1 MALINDVKQI
11 LLRLWNEPNSDWSGL
26 FQKHGWTITASQ
38 LNSISAANL
47 NAALVGQALSVNRGV
62 PGFKDFGP
70 SGSQLVTAG
79 SPAKSLLYHAFA
91 SPAVHPT
98 ANGLPSTNSKAYCD
112 LQELDVIE
120 NYIYS
125 LAAGRTDLQDTFI
138 AVFAYQYRSGS
149 RSPHRRFADMAYSR
163 TGVARVGTT
172 GANYERGRRSFWV
185 IPAVGGDEIAVMPA
199 RYAAFLARRAK
210 PGAAGSVQGGHQGA
224 NDVDFIFP
232 IHKLFDGNEC
242 LSGKSLKVR
251 FAEFH
256 RNEKLRKVHSLP
268 TTDGGLPVPAG
279 FDITKSPY
287 VRDSSNGG
295 NLVSL
300 EPAGSSVLVVPTPG
314 KSLVRTVTQTNSVT
328 GTQQLVHFIV
338 PAETIIRSRDTRF
351 AQSTLEI
358 PAFGGDR
365 LAPEYVNV
373 RHQIVPSG
381 PVTQRPVDLSQT
393 PVATPDPFQQMMRN
407 GNYAAAHYV
416 DDSCDGCVEAVV
428 SGIAATPEDRPAF
441 SLVTA
446 PDFFPLAD
454 QIELAQDSSIE
465 DTQPLSGGRLPAD
478 PTLPLPS
485 NPTVMAFRHRDKG
498 TTAVVGA
505 SVVGPVLSVLGTP
518 NEMTSFLPD
527 AASNVFAPGWDTS
540 RSRDAVGTFLT
551 SSGLGS
557 PFPEDAKLC
566 AALSSF
572 WPAVAPDASRTFG
585 NSFPNQLPMLDDE
598 LGLHPNH
605 DRVRIGGAGSF
616 RGWDGEFGPFFEKV
630 SSRVHVNFANFAR
643 SDYVSNALAGTIR
656 VSLTANV
663 QSEDLLARAQALQ
676 ACQRMFQS
684 FSNVSADC
692 LVVAVRV
699 ADWATAG
706 RGVPQLTGA
715 GFLYEFAKFSGPVK
729 QTNDVNR
736 LRRPVAERYI
746 CQIGSNGIAFK
757 NGAQAFQFVP
767 F

>member
-1 MALINDVKQI
+1 MALINDVKRI
-11 LLRLWNEPNSDWSGL
+11 LVRLWSEPNSDWSGL
-26 FQKHGWTITASQ
+26 FQKHGWAITASQ
-38 LNSISAANL
+38 LSSLSAANL
-47 NAALVGQALSVNRGV
+47 NSALVGQPLSVDRSV
-62 PGFKDFGP
+62 TGFKDFAPLGK
-70 SGSQLVTAG
+70 QLVTSG
-79 SPAKSLLYHAFA
+79 NLSQSLLYHAFA
-91 SPAVHPT
+91 STAVHPT
-98 ANGLPSTNSKAYCD
+98 ANGQPSTNSNAYCD
-112 LQELDVIE
+112 LQELDMIE

-125 LAAGRTDLQDTFI
+125 LAASRTDLQDTFI
-138 AVFAYQYRSGS
+138 AVFAYQYRPGT
-149 RSPHRRFADMAYSR
+149 RSPHLRFADVAYSR

-172 GANYERGRRSFWV
+172 VANYERGRRSFWV
-185 IPAVGGDEIAVMPA
+185 VPPGGGDEIAVMPA

-210 PGAAGSVQGGHQGA
+210 PGTAGSVQGGHQGL

-242 LSGKSLKVR
+242 LSGKSLTVR

-268 TTDGGLPVPAG
+268 TTDGGIPVPAG

-287 VRDSSNGG
+287 VRDSLNGG

-300 EPAGSSVLVVPTPG
+300 APAGSSVLLVPTPG
-314 KSLVRTVTQTNSVT
+314 KPLVRTVTQMNSVS
-328 GTQQLVHFIV
+328 GTRQLVHFIV
-338 PAETIIRSRDTRF
+338 PAETRIRGRDTRF

-373 RHQIVPSG
+373 RHRIVPSG
-381 PVTQRPVDLSQT
+381 PVTQQPVDLSQT
-393 PVATPDPFQQMMRN
+393 PVANPDPFARMMHD

-428 SGIAATPEDRPAF
+428 SGIPATSEDRPAF

-454 QIELAQDSSIE
+454 QIELAQDSTIE

-485 NPTVMAFRHRDKG
+485 NPTVMAFRHRDKSS
-498 TTAVVGA
+498 TAIVGA
-505 SVVGPVLSVLGTP
+505 SAVGPQLSIVGTP

-540 RSRDAVGTFLT
+540 RSRDAVGQFLT

-605 DRVRIGGAGSF
+605 DRVRSGGAASF

-630 SSRVHVNFANFAR
+630 NTKVHVNFANFER

-663 QSEDLLARAQALQ
+663 QSEDLLARSQALK

-684 FSNVSADC
+684 FSVTADC

-699 ADWATAG
+699 NNWAVAG
-706 RGVPQLTGA
+706 RGLPQLTGA

-729 QTNDVNR
+729 PTGDVNR
-736 LRRPVAERYI
+736 LRRPVAERYT

-757 NGAQAFQFVP
+757 KGSLAFQFFP
-767 F
+767 L